1 MRILIGIILLF
12 SIFSNA
18 FPQKQGS
25 ELIDSLKSDLTRSAE
40 DTNKVILL
48 GKLSFEYHR
57 FNTDLGIYYGEQAI
71 LLSQKLKYGTGVAAS
86 YNFLATNYAIKGNY
100 PKALDYFMKS
110 LSKFTETG
118 DQAMIATLENNLGL
132 IYVNINEP
140 AKAIECFDKA
150 LVINERLN
158 NIKGQSLNYGNLGII
173 YSNQNQ
179 FVKANEYYYKALKI
193 DEKINNKDAVARN
206 LSNIA
211 SSELAMGDYCEALNI
226 GYKAL
231 KISKEISSVYNE
243 ANCSM
248 VIGETYFTLSGDTI
262 KFSSLCNYFTA
273 DKKTNL
279 INANK
284 YLGFALKLYK
294 QLNNLRSVSETSLT
308 LSEIYEKLGDYKK
321 ALEFHKNYSANY
333 DSVYSKDNSFII
345 ANLEKMS
352 ELSMRDNQIKIK
364 TLEIENKNS
373 QMLLQII
380 VSITILVA
388 VSLLSF
394 FFYNKHKYQKKINIE
409 LDHKN
414 KELKRLYATQN
425 KFFSII
431 AHDLKSPFQG
441 FLGLSQI
448 MVEEAGNYSPEELTK
463 FGGDLY
469 QSANNLLRLLKNL
482 FDWAQMQKGSIIL
495 QPKELSLTKL
505 IAENV
510 ETINRRCEQKG
521 IKIINNVTTPLQ
533 VNADENMLNSVLL
546 NLISNAVKFTKKDGT
561 VTVSVK
567 KCENE
572 MTEISVSDNGVGM
585 PKSTVDK
592 LFVLGE
598 KIGTRGTDGELSTG
612 LGLLLCKEF
621 VEKNG
626 GQIRVESKEGKG
638 STFYFTIP
646 GCPYSFPHP
655 A

>member
-1 MRILIGIILLF
+1 
-12 SIFSNA
+12 
-18 FPQKQGS
+18 
-25 ELIDSLKSDLTRSAE
+25 
-40 DTNKVILL
+40 
-48 GKLSFEYHR
+48 
-57 FNTDLGIYYGEQAI
+57 
-71 LLSQKLKYGTGVAAS
+71 
-86 YNFLATNYAIKGNY
+86 
-100 PKALDYFMKS
+100 
-110 LSKFTETG
+110 
-118 DQAMIATLENNLGL
+118 
-132 IYVNINEP
+132 
-140 AKAIECFDKA
+140 
-150 LVINERLN
+150 
-158 NIKGQSLNYGNLGII
+158 
-173 YSNQNQ
+173 
-179 FVKANEYYYKALKI
+179 
-193 DEKINNKDAVARN
+193 
-206 LSNIA
+206 
-211 SSELAMGDYCEALNI
+211 
-226 GYKAL
+226 
-231 KISKEISSVYNE
+231 
-243 ANCSM
+243 
-248 VIGETYFTLSGDTI
+248 
-262 KFSSLCNYFTA
+262 
-273 DKKTNL
+273 
-279 INANK
+279 
-284 YLGFALKLYK
+284 
-294 QLNNLRSVSETSLT
+294 
-308 LSEIYEKLGDYKK
+308 
-321 ALEFHKNYSANY
+321 
-333 DSVYSKDNSFII
+333 
-345 ANLEKMS
+345 
-352 ELSMRDNQIKIK
+352 MRDNHIKIK